1 MIMRQK
7 YTTQMSVS
15 DLIDID
21 YSLLQVISRMGLSL
35 KYAGLPVSEAC
46 RNSGVDP
53 DTFILICNV
62 YSFPDHVPSE
72 SELEKGN
79 IKGIIGYLHRSHLY
93 YTGRALRT
101 LEASF
106 DRLVESFDERQKKV
120 VLKFF
125 NDYRDELD
133 KHFAYEEEVVFPYV
147 ESLLRGTARDS
158 EYSIEQFEEH
168 HENVEEKLEDMK
180 NIVMRYLPGDCS
192 DELKIMVLLAIYH
205 LHDDLRRHTY
215 VENNILVPVVSRLEQ
230 DGE

>member
-1 MIMRQK
+1 
-7 YTTQMSVS
+7 MSVS

-62 YSFPDHVPSE
+62 YSFPDHIPSQE
-72 SELEKGN
+72 ELAGGDIRN
-79 IKGIIGYLHRSHLY
+79 IIDYLHSSHLY
-93 YTGRALRT
+93 YMGRALHV
-101 LEASF
+101 LENSF
-106 DRLVESFDERQKKV
+106 DKLVAPFNEKQKKV

-147 ESLLRGTARDS
+147 ESLLRGAAGDS

-168 HENVEEKLEDMK
+168 HENVEEKLEDLK
-180 NIVMRYLPGDCS
+180 NIVMKYLPGDCS
-192 DELKIMVLLAIYH
+192 NELKIMVLLSIYH

-215 VENNILVPVVSRLEQ
+215 VENNILVPIVSGFER
-230 DGE
+230 DGK

>member
-1 MIMRQK
+1 
-7 YTTQMSVS
+7 MSVS

-35 KYAGLPVSEAC
+35 KYAGLPVAEAC

-62 YSFPDHVPSE
+62 YSFPDHIPSQE
-72 SELEKGN
+72 ELAGGDIRN
-79 IKGIIGYLHRSHLY
+79 IIDYLRRSHLY
-93 YTGRALRT
+93 YMGRALRV
-101 LEASF
+101 LENSF
-106 DRLVESFDERQKKV
+106 DKLVAPFNEKQKKV

-147 ESLLRGTARDS
+147 ESLLRGAAGDS

-168 HENVEEKLEDMK
+168 HENVEEKLEDLK
-180 NIVMRYLPGDCS
+180 NIVMKYLPGDCS
-192 DELKIMVLLAIYH
+192 NELKIMVLLSIYH

-215 VENNILVPVVSRLEQ
+215 VENNILVPIVSGFER
-230 DGE
+230 DGK

>member
-1 MIMRQK
+1 
-7 YTTQMSVS
+7 MSVS

-62 YSFPDHVPSE
+62 YSFPDHIPSQE
-72 SELEKGN
+72 ELAGGDIRN
-79 IKGIIGYLHRSHLY
+79 IIDYLHSSHLY
-93 YTGRALRT
+93 YMGRALRVR
-101 LEASF
+101 ENSF
-106 DRLVESFDERQKKV
+106 DKLVAPFNEKQKKV

-125 NDYRDELD
+125 NDYRDELY

-147 ESLLRGTARDS
+147 ESLLRGAAGDS

-168 HENVEEKLEDMK
+168 HENVEEKLEDLK
-180 NIVMRYLPGDCS
+180 NIVMKYLPGDCS
-192 DELKIMVLLAIYH
+192 NELKIMVLLSIYH

-215 VENNILVPVVSRLEQ
+215 VENNILVPIVSGFER
-230 DGE
+230 DGK

>member
-1 MIMRQK
+1 
-7 YTTQMSVS
+7 MSVS

-21 YSLLQVISRMGLSL
+21 YSLLQVISRMGLDL
-35 KYAGLPVSEAC
+35 KYAGLPVAEAC
-46 RNSGVDP
+46 RKCGIDP

-62 YSFPDHVPSE
+62 YSFPDHIPSQE
-72 SELEKGN
+72 ELAGGDIRN
-79 IKGIIGYLHRSHLY
+79 IIDYLHSSHLY
-93 YTGRALRT
+93 YMGRALRV
-101 LEASF
+101 LENSF
-106 DRLVESFDERQKKV
+106 DKLVAPFNEKQKKV

-133 KHFAYEEEVVFPYV
+133 KHFAYEEEVVFPYI
-147 ESLLRGTARDS
+147 EALRRDGVKAS

-180 NIVMRYLPGDCS
+180 NIVMKYLPGDCS

-215 VENNILVPVVSRLEQ
+215 VENNIMVPVVSGLER

>member
-1 MIMRQK
+1 
-7 YTTQMSVS
+7 MSVS

-79 IKGIIGYLHRSHLY
+79 IKDIIGYLHRSHLY

-133 KHFAYEEEVVFPYV
+133 KHFPYEVEVVFPYV
-147 ESLLRGTARDS
+147 ESLLRGA
-158 EYSIEQFEEH
+158 
-168 HENVEEKLEDMK
+168 
-180 NIVMRYLPGDCS
+180 
-192 DELKIMVLLAIYH
+192 A
-205 LHDDLRRHTY
+205 
-215 VENNILVPVVSRLEQ
+215 
-230 DGE
+230 

>member
-1 MIMRQK
+1 
-7 YTTQMSVS
+7 MSVS

-53 DTFILICNV
+53 DTFILICN
-62 YSFPDHVPSE
+62 
-72 SELEKGN
+72 
-79 IKGIIGYLHRSHLY
+79 IIDYLHSSHLY
-93 YTGRALRT
+93 YMGRALRV
-101 LEASF
+101 LENSF
-106 DRLVESFDERQKKV
+106 DKLVAPFNEKQKKV

-147 ESLLRGTARDS
+147 ESLLRGAAGDS

-168 HENVEEKLEDMK
+168 HENVEEKLEDLK
-180 NIVMRYLPGDCS
+180 NIVMKYLPGDCS
-192 DELKIMVLLAIYH
+192 NELKIMVLLSIYH

-215 VENNILVPVVSRLEQ
+215 VENNILVPIVSGFER
-230 DGE
+230 DGK